1 MKLLHLYYLCGIVG
15 LIFGCGAIAAAEA
28 NAERS
33 GGSTSKIDRG
43 SLRSVIAPREDVRL
57 STPVD
62 GVIMEYYKKEGDAVV
77 KGEAIVRLD
86 DRLEKAEVERT
97 EAMVL
102 AANAELERAQK
113 DFDRVMTLHG
123 EKIASDKQKEEATYQ
138 LETAKSH
145 AIQGQAAHDAA
156 EVQLSYKTIS
166 SPIDGIFFKKN
177 KSVGESVNRL
187 EVVARVLDDK
197 QLEMVLYCGPQLF
210 GKFQVGQEVKVKLL
224 DGPNKGMIVSAIVLS
239 TDSVIDAAS
248 GTFRVKLDLNP
259 SEYVVAGLA
268 GMLVLDEVADPKK

>member
-1 MKLLHLYYLCGIVG
+1 MKFLKVYLCAIVG
-15 LIFGCGAIAAAEA
+15 LIFSCGLMIAETTT
-28 NAERS
+28 ERS
-33 GGSTSKIDRG
+33 SAGTSKVDRG

-62 GVIMEYYKKEGDAVV
+62 GVIVEYYKKEGDPVV

-86 DRLEKAEVERT
+86 DRLEKAEVERAD
-97 EAMVL
+97 AMRL
-102 AANAELERAQK
+102 GAQAELNRSQK
-113 DFDRVMTLHG
+113 DFDRVTTLHG

-145 AIQGQAAHDAA
+145 AIQGQAAYDAA
-156 EVQLSYKTIS
+156 TVQLSNKTIT
-166 SPIDGIFFKKN
+166 SPINGIFFKKT

-197 QLEMVLYCGPQLF
+197 QLEMVLFCGPQLF
-210 GKFQVGQEVKVKLL
+210 GKFKVGQEVKVKLL
-224 DGPNKGMIVSAIVLS
+224 DGPNKGMIVTATVLS

-248 GTFRVKLDLNP
+248 GTFRVKLDLKP

-268 GMLVLDEVADPKK
+268 GMLVLDDAAEVKK